1 MPYRGIEDPYS
12 RSIIMSGDGGPVK
25 QPLKFYSKEPTDVRD
40 ILLQTGKVKT
50 VYIMDG
56 EPEKV
61 YVHFH
66 DKVTAG
72 NGRRSETMESKG
84 QVCCLISAL
93 LFEHMEKRGIR
104 THFIDVPYLDTLLC
118 KKLTIIP
125 VEVIVR
131 NITAGS
137 IVSQTTLEEGK
148 LIQPPIVEFFLKDDA
163 KDDPLLTPDR
173 VRLMGVDPEPL
184 KEQALEIN
192 NHFQMLFTLCGI
204 DLVDFKLE
212 FGYDAHG
219 DLFLADELSPD
230 NMRLW
235 RKGTRERF
243 DKDLFRKDEGNIVEA
258 YKIILTKLR
267 QFV

>member
-1 MPYRGIEDPYS
+1 
-12 RSIIMSGDGGPVK
+12 MSGDSK
-25 QPLKFYSKEPTDVRD
+25 DQPNIFYTKTAP
-40 ILLQTGKVKT
+40 ILNAEFLLSEGKVKSLYRLAEEPEN
-50 VYIMDG
+50 VYI
-56 EPEKV
+56 
-61 YVHFH
+61 HFH

-72 NGRRSETMESKG
+72 NGRRVDFPDDKG
-84 QVCCLISAL
+84 KTCCLISAL
-93 LFEHMEKRGIR
+93 LFELLEKRGIK
-104 THFIDVPYLDTLLC
+104 THYIDCPRLDTLLC

-131 NITAGS
+131 NIAAGS
-137 IVSQTTLEEGK
+137 IVSQTTIEEGR

-184 KEQALEIN
+184 KEQAEEIN
-192 NHFQMLFTLCGI
+192 NHLQMLFTLCGI

>member
-1 MPYRGIEDPYS
+1 MIEP
-12 RSIIMSGDGGPVK
+12 
-25 QPLKFYSKEPTDVRD
+25 
-40 ILLQTGKVKT
+40 ILQGKVKS
-50 VYIMDG
+50 VFDVPG
-56 EPEKV
+56 EADKV
-61 YVHFH
+61 TIVFH
-66 DKVTAG
+66 DKVTAW
-72 NGRRSETMESKG
+72 NGKAVEYPPEKG
-84 QVCCLISAL
+84 KVCCLISAVIFEL
-93 LFEHMEKRGIR
+93 LEKHGVR
-104 THFIDVPYLDTLLC
+104 THFLGTEGLDTMLC
-118 KKLTIIP
+118 RKLTIVP

-131 NITAGS
+131 NIAAGS
-137 IVSQTTLEEGK
+137 IVKTTTLNEGT
-148 LIQPPIVEFFLKDDA
+148 LIQPPIVEYFLKDDA
-163 KDDPLLTPDR
+163 KDDPLLTHDR
-173 VRLMGVDPEPL
+173 VRLMGIDPEPM
-184 KEQALEIN
+184 KVQALEIN
-192 NHFQMLFTLCGI
+192 YQLQSLFTLMGM